1 MSTIATATPLV
12 LRDAFTR
19 FPLTRALLLLVP
31 FVLILVWTFHYRD
44 GVTWRKGEEFNY
56 HPLFMTLALLTWN
69 EAAAAFRSPLYPYAS
84 RLITK
89 DAHAITHLLGVA
101 FAIVGLTAV
110 FKYHNEKHFKNLRSL
125 HSWMGLL
132 TIILVGL
139 QWLIGSLAFYV
150 PRESAVMTSIAPHL
164 VRIRHAHRY
173 AGVAIVAMSGFTAVA
188 GTLENL
194 TFLNVCEGEEI
205 KGECVLGNLFGL
217 GVAALAIS
225 TLSLFV
231 SHAPPASPYTRVAAP
246 ATGSRVGVSLSS
258 SSFSSEDERI
268 GVGLLE
274 GEEEDETREGLVY
287 DDDDDVDDS
296 EETG

>member
-1 MSTIATATPLV
+1 MLEGEKGEARAFTYSNGPLLLFPPGRTHQCYIHLV
-12 LRDAFTR
+12 LRPR
-19 FPLTRALLLLVP
+19 PESESV
-31 FVLILVWTFHYRD
+31 VLHN
-44 GVTWRKGEEFNY
+44 GN
-56 HPLFMTLALLTWN
+56 N
-69 EAAAAFRSPLYPYAS
+69 N
-84 RLITK
+84 
-89 DAHAITHLLGVA
+89 
-101 FAIVGLTAV
+101 
-110 FKYHNEKHFKNLRSL
+110 NEKHFKNLRSL